1 MIELGKEYFLNP
13 YYFFLTEKTNK
24 ISLYYSI
31 GNTLTESKKK
41 EDKMDFDK
49 KDLGIVKRGI
59 SKILKD
65 KKVKTKD
72 QIKKYF
78 EPVEKK
84 GEIEEFI
91 DSDGTLKSSR
101 IPKLDMAMAPR
112 KTTDQTVVMTRL
124 TNNPVTR
131 GYRKYYGES
140 LKKDNNVL
148 NEIDFSDAFG
158 YEETKDMDGKN
169 TFKYYVKKLDMDPDE
184 AKERTK
190 QQGKDPSGK
199 RTKKAPKRIRQKPG
213 FIDRMTLS
221 EIEKNKMIKMVED
234 ILYNIKGDDHEL
246 NEKEKPISK
255 IVKKNIESLKKIA
268 DREGITLNQL
278 IKMLKSE

>member
-1 MIELGKEYFLNP
+1 MIEIGKEYFFKP
-13 YYFFLTEKTNK
+13 YYFFLTEKSDR

-31 GNTLTESKKK
+31 GNTLNESKK
-41 EDKMDFDK
+41 EDEKLDFEK
-49 KDLGIVKRGI
+49 KDKDKVRKGIL
-59 SKILKD
+59 KILKD
-65 KKVKTKD
+65 KKIKTKG
-72 QIKKYF
+72 QIKKFF
-78 EPVEKK
+78 EPVKK
-84 GEIEEFI
+84 SGEIEEFI
-91 DSDGTLKSSR
+91 DADGTFKSSR

-112 KTTDQTVVMTRL
+112 KTTDQTIVMARM

-131 GYRKYYGES
+131 GYRRYYGES
-140 LKKDNNVL
+140 IEQENVM
-148 NEIDFSDAFG
+148 NEVDFSDAFG

-169 TFKYYVKKLDMDPDE
+169 TYKYYVKKLDMDPDD
-184 AKERTK
+184 AKQRTK
-190 QQGKDPSGK
+190 QQGKDPLGK
-199 RTKKAPKRIRQKPG
+199 RTKKAPARIRKKPG

-234 ILYNIKGDDHEL
+234 LLMKGKGDDREI

-255 IVKKNIESLKKIA
+255 IVKKNIDSLKKIA

>member
-1 MIELGKEYFLNP
+1 MIELGKEYFFNP
-13 YYFFLTEKTNK
+13 YYFFLTEKSDR
-24 ISLYYSI
+24 ISLYYSV
-31 GNTLTESKKK
+31 GQTLTESKKK
-41 EDKMDFDK
+41 DDKIDFDK
-49 KDLGIVKRGI
+49 KDIGSVKKTITKVLR
-59 SKILKD
+59 D
-65 KKVKTKD
+65 KKAKTKD

-78 EPVEKK
+78 EPIERK
-84 GEIEEFI
+84 GELEEFI
-91 DSDGTLKSSR
+91 DLDGTFKSSR

-112 KTTDQTVVMTRL
+112 KTTDQTIVMARSS
-124 TNNPVTR
+124 NNPVTR
-131 GYRKYYGES
+131 GYRRYYGES
-140 LKKDNNVL
+140 VEEQDVVS
-148 NEIDFSDAFG
+148 EIDFSDAFG

-199 RTKKAPKRIRQKPG
+199 RTKKAPKKIRQKPG

-221 EIEKNKMIKMVED
+221 EIEKHKMIKMVED
-234 ILYNIKGDDHEL
+234 LLMKGKGNDREIT
-246 NEKEKPISK
+246 EKEKPISK

-278 IKMLKSE
+278 VKMLKSE

>member
-1 MIELGKEYFLNP
+1 MIELGKEYFFNP
-13 YYFFLTEKTNK
+13 YYFFLTEKSDR
-24 ISLYYSI
+24 ISLYYSV
-31 GNTLTESKKK
+31 GNTLNESKKK
-41 EDKMDFDK
+41 DDKMDFDK
-49 KDLGIVKRGI
+49 KDIGSVKKTLTKVLR
-59 SKILKD
+59 D
-65 KKVKTKD
+65 KKAKTKD

-78 EPVEKK
+78 EPIEQK
-84 GEIEEFI
+84 GELEELI
-91 DSDGTLKSSR
+91 DADGTLKSSK
-101 IPKLDMAMAPR
+101 IPKLDAAMAPR
-112 KTTDQTVVMTRL
+112 KTTDQTIVMARSSL
-124 TNNPVTR
+124 NPVTR
-131 GYRKYYGES
+131 GYRRYYGES
-140 LKKDNNVL
+140 VEKEDVV

-158 YEETKDMDGKN
+158 YEETKDMDGKD
-169 TFKYYVKKLDMDPDE
+169 TFKYYVKKLDMNPDE

-234 ILYNIKGDDHEL
+234 LLMKGKGNDHEIT
-246 NEKEKPISK
+246 EKEKPITK

>member
-1 MIELGKEYFLNP
+1 MIELGKEYFFNP
-13 YYFFLTEKTNK
+13 YYFFLTEKSDR
-24 ISLYYSI
+24 ISLYYSV
-31 GNTLTESKKK
+31 GQTLTESKKK
-41 EDKMDFDK
+41 DDKIDFDK
-49 KDLGIVKRGI
+49 KDIGSVKKTITKVLR
-59 SKILKD
+59 D
-65 KKVKTKD
+65 KKAKTKD

-78 EPVEKK
+78 EPIERK
-84 GEIEEFI
+84 GELEEFI
-91 DSDGTLKSSR
+91 DLDGTFKSSR

-112 KTTDQTVVMTRL
+112 KTTDQTIVMARSS
-124 TNNPVTR
+124 NNPVTR
-131 GYRKYYGES
+131 GYRRYYGES
-140 LKKDNNVL
+140 VEEQDVVS
-148 NEIDFSDAFG
+148 EIDFSDAFG

-199 RTKKAPKRIRQKPG
+199 RTKKAPKKIRQKPG

-221 EIEKNKMIKMVED
+221 EIEKHKMIKMVED
-234 ILYNIKGDDHEL
+234 LLMKGKGNDHEIT
-246 NEKEKPISK
+246 EKEKPISK

-278 IKMLKSE
+278 VKMLKSE

>member
-49 KDLGIVKRGI
+49 KDLGVVKRGI

-65 KKVKTKD
+65 KKIKTKD

-101 IPKLDMAMAPR
+101 IPKIDMAMAPK
-112 KTTDQTVVMTRL
+112 KTTDQTIVMARSS
-124 TNNPVTR
+124 NNPVTR
-131 GYRKYYGES
+131 GYRRYYGES
-140 LKKDNNVL
+140 VEKEKTI
-148 NEIDFSDAFG
+148 NEIVFSDAFG

-199 RTKKAPKRIRQKPG
+199 RTKRAPKRIRQKPG

-221 EIEKNKMIKMVED
+221 EIEKNNMIKMVED
-234 ILYNIKGDDHEL
+234 LLMKGKGDDHEL

-255 IVKKNIESLKKIA
+255 IVKKNLDSLKKMA
-268 DREGITLNQL
+268 EREGITLAQL
-278 IKMLKSE
+278 VKMLKSE

>member
-1 MIELGKEYFLNP
+1 MIELGKEYFFRP
-13 YYFFLTEKTNK
+13 YYFFLTEKSDR
-24 ISLYYSI
+24 ISLYYSV
-31 GNTLTESKKK
+31 GDTLNESKKK
-41 EDKMDFDK
+41 DDKMDFDK
-49 KDLGIVKRGI
+49 KDVGSVKKTLTKVLR
-59 SKILKD
+59 D
-65 KKVKTKD
+65 KKAKTKD

-78 EPVEKK
+78 EPIEQK
-84 GEIEEFI
+84 GELEELI
-91 DSDGTLKSSR
+91 DADGTLKSSK
-101 IPKLDMAMAPR
+101 IPKLDAAMTPR
-112 KTTDQTVVMTRL
+112 KTTDQTIVMARSSL
-124 TNNPVTR
+124 NPVTR
-131 GYRKYYGES
+131 GYRRYYGES
-140 LKKDNNVL
+140 VEKEDVV

-158 YEETKDMDGKN
+158 YEETKDMDGKD
-169 TFKYYVKKLDMDPDE
+169 TFKYYVKKLDMNPDE

-199 RTKKAPKRIRQKPG
+199 RTKKAPKKIRQKPG

-234 ILYNIKGDDHEL
+234 LLMKGKGNDHEIT
-246 NEKEKPISK
+246 EKEKPITK